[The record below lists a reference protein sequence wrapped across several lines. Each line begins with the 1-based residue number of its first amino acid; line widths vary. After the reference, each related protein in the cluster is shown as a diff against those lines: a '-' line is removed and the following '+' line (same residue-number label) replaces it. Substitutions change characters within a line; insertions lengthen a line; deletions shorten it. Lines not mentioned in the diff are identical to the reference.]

1 MKHASVHGKFS
12 EVAAERRN
20 QITIDRVTRQIS
32 YGELEARSNQ
42 LAHSLLAGAFTR
54 GSLVGILAQDPIEV
68 VTSILGVMK
77 AGGVFVPLDPGFP
90 ATRLEAMAAQV
101 QPQYF
106 VVEPQFA

>member
-12 EVAAERRN
+12 EVAAKRRN
-20 QITIDRVTRQIS
+20 QIAIDRVTRHRS
-32 YGELEARSNQ
+32 YGELEAR
-42 LAHSLLAGAFTR
+42 AHHLSPSRRWAVSTR

-90 ATRLEAMAAQV
+90 ATRLEAMAA
-101 QPQYF
+101 
-106 VVEPQFA
+106 